1 MKSTTSRW
9 VSPGLRA
16 GLWGGGLL
24 LALSLFMGTQD
35 LPLRDFREARFA
47 EVGWEMLQT
56 GDWVIPHLN
65 SSPYLNKPPMAGWLV
80 ALSIKILGK
89 SETAARLPNFLAML
103 GTAFFVGWLLHMTAG
118 PPWAILGVTLY
129 LGSPAAQYY
138 GRMLSSDVVALFFI
152 TGALVA
158 FCKGFLEA
166 SKPYYLAGFGFC
178 ALALLARGLA
188 GALYPM
194 GAMLFFLLLVRRNKL
209 REVPWL
215 AGLVVF
221 LGISLPWFLMVE
233 SREPGFLWHH
243 FLEQQVMRVAS
254 GGGGGPFVALP
265 RWEILLGFAG
275 LLGPATLLLPW
286 TLGLGS
292 GKGNLLGFLWIYALL
307 VLGSVLLSAGRNQTY
322 TLPATV
328 PMVALVGVWL
338 ARPGRILPAWGPS
351 LLLGALSA
359 GSAAGAFVT
368 WEILEKIWKGLAKPD
383 LVNRVQICMA
393 MVALLLGASALWMS
407 KGRKRV
413 AAGFMAAVMLPG
425 GWMLSILQG
434 AMAPLE
440 SRRDLAAWVSEKV
453 PKDWPLVV
461 ADPLDA
467 QFEGTAGWNFYA
479 GRQVLMIRFQEL
491 SQIKAQAPRL
501 PGWIISREEFM
512 EMLSSGKPLALA
524 ATSKGIQLLGIP
536 GLPAPSAADWKF
548 QLWVLKPGEEEREPR
563 AAPSQTGRMS
573 SSSTCF
579 QEG

>member
-1 MKSTTSRW
+1 MKNITSRS

-16 GLWGGGLL
+16 GLWGVGLL
-24 LALSLFMGTQD
+24 LALSLFMGAQD

-65 SSPYLNKPPMAGWLV
+65 NSPYLNKPPMVGWLV
-80 ALSIKILGK
+80 ALSMKLLGK

-103 GTAFFVGWLLHMTAG
+103 GIALCVGWLLHMTAG
-118 PPWAILGVTLY
+118 PPWAVLGVTLY

-138 GRMLSSDVVALFFI
+138 GRMLSSDVVALFFM

-158 FCKGFLEA
+158 FCKAFLET
-166 SKPYYLAGFGFC
+166 SKPFYLVGFGFC
-178 ALALLARGLA
+178 ALALLAKGLA
-188 GALYPM
+188 GALYPL
-194 GAMLFFLLLVRRNKL
+194 GAMLFFLILLRRNKL
-209 REVPWL
+209 GEVPWL

-221 LGISLPWFLMVE
+221 LGISLPWFLMAE

-275 LLGPATLLLPW
+275 LLGPVTLLLPW

-292 GKGNLLGFLWIYALL
+292 GKGNVLGLLWIYAFL
-307 VLGSVLLSAGRNQTY
+307 VLGSVFLSAGRNQTY

-328 PMVALVGVWL
+328 PMVALVGLRL
-338 ARPGRILPAWGPS
+338 AQPGRILPAWGPS

-359 GSAAGAFVT
+359 ASVAGVFIT
-368 WEILEKIWKGLAKPD
+368 GEILERIWKGLARQD
-383 LVNRVQICMA
+383 LVSRVQICMA
-393 MVALLLGASALWMS
+393 MVAVLVGVSAFWMG
-407 KGRKRV
+407 KGRTRV
-413 AAGFMAAVMLPG
+413 GAAFIGAVMLPG
-425 GWMLSILQG
+425 GWMLSLLQG

-440 SRRDLAAWVSEKV
+440 SRRDLAVWVSETL
-453 PKDWPLVV
+453 PKEWPLVV
-461 ADPLDA
+461 ADPSDA

-479 GRQVLMIRFQEL
+479 GRQVFMIRFQEL

-501 PGWIISREEFM
+501 PQWIISKEEFM
-512 EMLSSGKPLALA
+512 EMLASGKPLALA
-524 ATSKGIQLLGIP
+524 ATPKGIQLLEIP

-548 QLWVLKPGEEEREPR
+548 QLWVLNSGEGGREPP
-563 AAPSQTGRMS
+563 AAPSQTGRIS
-573 SSSTCF
+573 SSSTFF